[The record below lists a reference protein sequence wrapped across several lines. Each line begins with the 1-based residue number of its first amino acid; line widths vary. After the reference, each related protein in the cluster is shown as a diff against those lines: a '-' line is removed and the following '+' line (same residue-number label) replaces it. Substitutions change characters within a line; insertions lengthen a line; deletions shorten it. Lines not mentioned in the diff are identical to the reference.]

1 MKLFS
6 LLNIF
11 LYAPARVAYAAAAAA
26 VSVTAVTAD
35 TVAAMHWLNIKAIL
49 KGNTAGGRD

>member
-6 LLNIF
+6 VLNISSH
-11 LYAPARVAYAAAAAA
+11 APARVACDIAA

-35 TVAAMHWLNIKAIL
+35 TVVAMHWLDIKAIL